1 MHSGINEHKA
11 LMMAERGRK
20 RNFNFKNFLALASII
35 VLISILPNIYVSY
48 LVEPS
53 GDAEINKIATNISM
67 LNNSENDK
75 IKSILD
81 WEVITKNFSDTYGK
95 SDMKTA
101 AVRAFGDSPQI
112 ISYYTSGNCQEL
124 AFLFNDV
131 ANRAGMNSRV
141 VATSTEDHVWDEVK
155 IDNQWIP
162 VDPTIYYTNVHS
174 NMNVSWFN
182 NTRAYEH
189 DLHWFKLSRV
199 YVIDTGEDVTNK
211 YSDMGTL
218 SIIFKPSDRI
228 IIRTTKG
235 DGVFNDTTLRDVSSY
250 AINSKSSKLEIDL
263 GEKNYTIIAEKDI
276 IPFLVTYSDTQKIRV
291 IKGETATIQLFPNKL
306 KLIGLN
312 VTW

>member
-67 LNNSENDK
+67 QNNSENEK

-81 WEVITKNFSDTYGK
+81 WEVKTKNFSDTYGK
-95 SDMKTA
+95 YNINTI
-101 AVRAFGDSPQI
+101 AVRYFGSNPQI
-112 ISYYTSGNCQEL
+112 ISYYMSGNCQEL
-124 AFLFNDV
+124 AFLFNEV
-131 ANRAGMNSRV
+131 ANRAGIDSRV
-141 VATSTEDHVWDEVK
+141 VGTSTEDHAWDEVK
-155 IDNQWIP
+155 IDNKWIP
-162 VDPTIYYTNVHS
+162 VDPTIYYDNIH
-174 NMNVSWFN
+174 NNKNISWFN
-182 NTRAYEH
+182 NTRAYEY
-189 DLHWFKLSRV
+189 DEGWFKLSNV
-199 YVIDTGEDVTNK
+199 HVIDTYEDVTNK
-211 YSDMGTL
+211 YSNMGTL
-218 SIIFKPSDRI
+218 RIIFKPSDRI

-263 GEKNYTIIAEKDI
+263 GEKNYTVIAEKDI
-276 IPFLVTYSDTQKIRV
+276 IPFWATFRDMQEIRV
-291 IKGETATIQLFPNKL
+291 KKGETVTIQLSPNKL

-312 VTW
+312 VT